1 MSKSLRQPI
10 TPLPLLLLLTVAG
23 VLFALGINPY
33 VMPESTDDIIYYEG
47 AKSLIYDGT
56 YKFNGEIISDWP
68 PVYSLVLA
76 GFFLIFGE
84 SLILAKIISAMSAL
98 LAFVLAFR
106 LLRVEQR
113 NYAWPAIMV
122 YAFLPTGFLYAI
134 RSASDWTYIAL
145 CFAFL
150 LLLNKLAKKPST
162 GIALLGG
169 VTLGAAAL
177 TRHVGVM
184 LGAAVIAQFCYLSWQ
199 DFKSRRESL
208 LSAAL
213 KQWRHVL
220 LAVLGAGLWFAWGMF
235 LKMSPEGTVAR
246 GMYEAHGSSLMN
258 NFQPGIFFFECV
270 GDYFAQLPNI
280 FEKFN
285 LRGGLLETITSTLI
299 GIIICIGLCRSLFAK
314 GSFRATDYFVLAYG
328 FLLVMYEWKLPRFL
342 LPIGPWLLIYFFD
355 GLGWISSKLL
365 STLKSNQ
372 LITTWQPRVLT
383 LIWVTLALAMN
394 LVLIFKGHPGKLHGP
409 LFTSFN
415 TSEREFYGSFYRDL
429 YDVGQLLTKLPKDS
443 EIATQGFFVNYLTAF
458 SNRPCLDPRLYHER
472 DFDVIVDTNSIYEE
486 HPMPEGWRD
495 VHHTENLNIYVRP
508 GFDWETYNPPQTPRE
523 TTVTP

>member
-1 MSKSLRQPI
+1 M
-10 TPLPLLLLLTVAG
+10 LLLIVAG

-47 AKSLIYDGT
+47 AKSLVHDGT

-106 LLRVEQR
+106 LLRLEQR
-113 NYAWPAIMV
+113 NYVYPTILV

-134 RSASDWTYIAL
+134 RSASDLTYIAL
-145 CFAFL
+145 CFTFL
-150 LLLNKLAKKPST
+150 LLLHKLAEKPST
-162 GIALLGG
+162 GVALLGG
-169 VTLGAAAL
+169 LTLGAAAL

-184 LGAAVIAQFCYLSWQ
+184 LGAAVIAQFCYLSWS
-199 DFKSRRESL
+199 DFKKRQGGTL
-208 LSAAL
+208 LHAAI

-280 FEKFN
+280 FERLN
-285 LRGGLLETITSTLI
+285 LRGGLLETATSTLI
-299 GIIICIGLCRSLFAK
+299 GIILCIGLCRGLFTK
-314 GSFRATDYFVLAYG
+314 GKFRASDYFVLAYG
-328 FLLVMYEWKLPRFL
+328 FLLVIYEWKLPRFL
-342 LPIGPWLLIYFFD
+342 LPIGPWLIIYFFD
-355 GLGWISSKLL
+355 GLGWISSKIF
-365 STLKSNQ
+365 STIKSSQ
-372 LITTWQPRVLT
+372 TITTWQPRILAFV
-383 LIWVTLALAMN
+383 WVALALVMN
-394 LVLIFKGHPGKLHGP
+394 LVLVFKGHPGKLHGP
-409 LFTSFN
+409 LLTSFN

-429 YDVGQLLTKLPKDS
+429 YDAGQLLARLPEGL

-458 SNRPCLDPRLYHER
+458 SSRPCLDPRLYHER
-472 DFDVIVDTNSIYEE
+472 AFDVIVDTNSIYEE

-495 VHHTENLNIYVRP
+495 VYHTANLNIYVSP
-508 GFDWETYNPPQTPRE
+508 GIDWETYNPQQTPHQ
-523 TTVTP
+523 TTASP